1 MQALKATLS
10 STVVLSEQRIVTAQ
24 HGQASMHVRVRG
36 SPFWQGVPKRR
47 KARTQA
53 EK

>member
-1 MQALKATLS
+1 MQSLKVTLS
-10 STVVLSEQRIVTAQ
+10 STAVLSEQRIATAQ
-24 HGQASMHVRVRG
+24 HGQASVHVRARG